1 MPLQTDIKIDRDQ
14 LKRHLSYWRTGA
26 LVLLVVLFAVVVG
39 KETKLGDRRHVAL
52 LEIEGF
58 ILNNPNLEKTVYD
71 LVANADAVAV
81 LVYINSPGGETAASE
96 AIYRALREVQKKI
109 PVVAVMGGVAASG
122 GYMAAIA
129 AERIFARESTI
140 TGSIGVLLEATNI
153 VGLMDR
159 MGVENET
166 IRSGP
171 LKSQPNPLERL
182 TPSARV
188 VNQKLVDDV
197 HSMFKEM
204 IIERRSLEPG
214 VVDGLADGR
223 IYSGR
228 AAVENGLI
236 DDLGGMSDARHWLE
250 KTHAISIS
258 IPEKRLA
265 SDYPAV
271 GWLDWLLSSLSS
283 RTFLAERL
291 GLDGLVSVWQPSSM
305 VK

>member
-1 MPLQTDIKIDRDQ
+1 MPLQTDTKIDRDQ

-26 LVLLVVLFAVVVG
+26 LVLLVILFAVVVG

-58 ILNNPNLEKTVYD
+58 ILSNPNLEKAVYD
-71 LVANADAVAV
+71 LVTNTDAVALV
-81 LVYINSPGGETAASE
+81 VYINSPGGETAASE
-96 AIYRALREVQKKI
+96 AIYRALREVQGKI
-109 PVVAVMGGVAASG
+109 PVAAVMGGVAASG

-129 AERIFARESTI
+129 ADRIFARESTI
-140 TGSIGVLLEATNI
+140 TGSIGVLLKATNI

-171 LKSQPNPLERL
+171 LKSYPNPLERL
-182 TPSARV
+182 TPSARAV
-188 VNQKLVDDV
+188 SQKLVDDV

-204 IIERRSLEPG
+204 IVERRGLEPG

-223 IYSGR
+223 VYSGR
-228 AAVENGLI
+228 TAIENGLI
-236 DDLGGMSDARHWLE
+236 DDLGGVSDARHWLE
-250 KTHAISIS
+250 KAHAIPIS
-258 IPEKRLA
+258 LPEKRLA
-265 SDYPAV
+265 TDDPVA
-271 GWLDWLLSSLSS
+271 GWLDWLLSRVSPK
-283 RTFLAERL
+283 TFLAERL
-291 GLDGLVSVWQPSSM
+291 GLDGLVSVWQPSYT